1 MDPAADSLSIL
12 DNASVWA
19 VGILFVGILAAYFLS
34 RLAGRVARFLDQW
47 VARNSTGDSFA
58 FSPRFISVVRQATFW
73 LTLAFS
79 VFLALRVLNV
89 TAFAGFLDDG
99 IMFVPR
105 LLLALVILGAGHL
118 LGVTAQAVLAR
129 ISIVQPESLAS
140 RLVYVAILSVAIV
153 TDLDQLGV
161 DTTFLTQLVLVLVV
175 VFLGGLMLTFA
186 LGARE
191 YVANLIARS
200 ELQRYAPGERIRI
213 GDSEGVVLEIR
224 GTGLDLVTDEGI
236 VSIPAANFA
245 RMDVL
250 RIAEGKSNG

>member
-12 DNASVWA
+12 ENTSVWA
-19 VGILFVGILAAYFLS
+19 LGILVLGIFAAYLLS
-34 RLAGRVARFLDQW
+34 RFAARIARLLDQW

-58 FSPRFISVVRQATFW
+58 FSPGFISVVRQATFW
-73 LTLAFS
+73 LTLAFA

-99 IMFVPR
+99 IVFVPR
-105 LLLALVILGAGHL
+105 LLLALVILGVGHL

-129 ISIVQPESLAS
+129 INIVQPESLAS

-153 TDLDQLGV
+153 TDLDQLGI
-161 DTTFLTQLVLVLVV
+161 DTTFLTQLVLVLVIV
-175 VFLGGLMLTFA
+175 LLGGLMLTFA

-213 GDSEGVVLEIR
+213 GATEGVVLEIR
-224 GTGLDLVTDEGI
+224 ATGLDLVTDEGI

-250 RIAEGKSNG
+250 RIGEGQANG